1 MRSTILFFL
10 FGCWLSYSAL
20 AQTEPPTG
28 RSSPVKVSGGLNAYA
43 GLYTAS
49 SIQGRNQPSPFGL
62 SGLVTVALPGGV
74 SLPFSAVLGNQ
85 GSSFRQPFNQY
96 GVSPTYKWA
105 TVHAGYRNVS
115 FSPFT
120 LAGHTFLGGGVE
132 LNPGKLRLGAVYGR
146 FNKAIST
153 NLAEPNIIPA
163 YQRTGYALKV
173 GYGKPGNYVD
183 LLMLRAKDDTA
194 SIASVPQSATQ
205 TVTPAENLVVGVT
218 SRLLLMQHITVELDA
233 AVSAYTRDVRA
244 SLVSAEGSS
253 SVTRLFGKLFTPRL
267 STQLT
272 QATQAAVGYR
282 TKNAGIKLQYKRID
296 PNFQTMGA
304 YYFQSDIESYAIA
317 PNVTLLDGKLRLSGS
332 YGIQFDNLGG
342 NKNARTGRNIG
353 SLVVSYNPATAFGID
368 VQLSNYGISQQAG
381 LRPII
386 DTLKLAQNN
395 LSATVSPRYTL
406 QKEDVI
412 QVFTLT
418 TTYQK
423 LSDLNAN
430 TASQNENNNVN
441 ANLGYFYQQTTTGW
455 GINGMLSFTQ
465 TQLPIAV
472 GDTNQTV
479 RFFGP
484 TLGLTQAFFD
494 KKLTTSA
501 SASYLINQ
509 QSGSTGKVLT
519 ISANGGYQVAKRQTL
534 NVSLN
539 YLNSNTGIE
548 TQTFN
553 ELRGNLGYGI
563 SF

>member
-1 MRSTILFFL
+1 MRARILLFFYG
-10 FGCWLSYSAL
+10 FWLICSAQ
-20 AQTEPPTG
+20 AQTNPPTG
-28 RSSPVKVSGGLNAYA
+28 KASPVKVSGGLNAYA
-43 GLYTAS
+43 GFYTAS
-49 SIQGRNQPSPFGL
+49 GIAARNQPSPFGV
-62 SGLVTVALPGGV
+62 SGSVTVALPGGI

-85 GSSFRQPFNQY
+85 GSSFRQPFNQF

-153 NLAEPNIIPA
+153 NLAEPDIIPA
-163 YQRTGYALKV
+163 YGRTGYAVKV
-173 GYGKPGNYVD
+173 GYGKPANYVD
-183 LLMLRAKDDTA
+183 LIMLRAKDDST
-194 SIASVPQSATQ
+194 SIVSAPQSVSQ
-205 TVTPAENLVVGVT
+205 TVTPAENLVVGLT
-218 SRLLLMQHITVELDA
+218 TRLLIVKHITVELDG
-233 AVSAYTRDVRA
+233 AVSAYTRDVRS
-244 SLVSAEGSS
+244 SLVSAEGSNP
-253 SVTRLFGKLFTPRL
+253 VTRFFGRLITPRL
-267 STQLT
+267 ATQLT

-282 TKNAGIKLQYKRID
+282 VQNAGIKLQYKRID

-317 PNVTLLDGKLRLSGS
+317 PNLTLMDGKLRLSGS
-332 YGIQFDNLGG
+332 YGIQYDNLAN
-342 NKNARTGRNIG
+342 NKSARTGRKIG

-381 LRPII
+381 FRPLI
-386 DTLKLAQNN
+386 DTIRLAQNN
-395 LSATVSPRYTL
+395 LSATVNTRYTL
-406 QKEDVI
+406 QKEDVL

-430 TASQNENNNVN
+430 TASQTENNNIN
-441 ANLGYFYQQTTTGW
+441 LNLGYFYQQTTTGW
-455 GINGMLSFTQ
+455 GFNGMLSYTQ

-472 GDTNQTV
+472 GDTNRTV

-484 TLGLTQAFFD
+484 TLGATQSFFE

-501 SASYLINQ
+501 NASYLVNQ
-509 QSGSTGKVLT
+509 QAGITGKVMT
-519 ISANGGYQVAKRQTL
+519 VSVSGGYQVAKRQTL
-534 NVSLN
+534 TVSLN
-539 YLNSNTGIE
+539 YLNSNTGIQE
-548 TQTFN
+548 QTFN

>member
-1 MRSTILFFL
+1 MSSPT
-10 FGCWLSYSAL
+10 W
-20 AQTEPPTG
+20 AQTDAAPG
-28 RSSPVKVSGGLNAYA
+28 KSSPVKLSGGLNAYA
-43 GLYTAS
+43 GFYSAS
-49 SIQGRNQPSPFGL
+49 GIQLRNQPSPFGL
-62 SGLVTVALPGGV
+62 SGSVTVSLPSGIAI
-74 SLPFSAVLGNQ
+74 PFSAVLGNQ
-85 GSSFRQPFNQY
+85 GSSFRQPFNQF
-96 GVSPTYKWA
+96 GISPTYKWA

-153 NLAEPNIIPA
+153 NIAEPDIIPA
-163 YQRTGYALKV
+163 YQRTGYAVKV

-183 LLMLRAKDDTA
+183 LIMLRAKDDSA

-205 TVTPAENLVVGVT
+205 TVSPAENLVVGLT
-218 SRLLLMQHITVELDA
+218 SRLLILQYITVELDE

-244 SLVSAEGSS
+244 TMVSTEGSNP
-253 SVTRLFGKLFTPRL
+253 VARLFGRLFTPRL

-272 QATQAAVGYR
+272 QATQAAVGYKGR
-282 TKNAGIKLQYKRID
+282 NAGIKLQYKRID

-317 PNVTLLDGKLRLSGS
+317 PNVTLLEGKLRLSGS
-332 YGIQFDNLGG
+332 YGVQYDNLAN
-342 NKNARTGRNIG
+342 NKSARTGRQIG
-353 SLVVSYNPATAFGID
+353 SLVASYNPETKFGID
-368 VQLSNYGISQQAG
+368 LQLSNYGISQQAG

-395 LSATVSPRYTL
+395 LSATVNGRYTL

-412 QVFTLT
+412 QVFNLT

-430 TASQNENNNVN
+430 TANQTENNNIN
-441 ANLGYFYQQTTTGW
+441 LNLGYFYQQTTTGW
-455 GINGMLSFTQ
+455 GINGMLSYTQ
-465 TQLPIAV
+465 TQLPIV
-472 GDTNQTV
+472 FGDTNRTV

-484 TLGLTQAFFD
+484 TLGATQSFLD

-501 SASYLINQ
+501 NASYLINQ
-509 QSGSTGKVLT
+509 QSGITGNVLT
-519 ISANGGYQVAKRQTL
+519 VSANAGYQVAKQQTI

-539 YLNSNTGIE
+539 YLNSNTGI
-548 TQTFN
+548 QTEKFN